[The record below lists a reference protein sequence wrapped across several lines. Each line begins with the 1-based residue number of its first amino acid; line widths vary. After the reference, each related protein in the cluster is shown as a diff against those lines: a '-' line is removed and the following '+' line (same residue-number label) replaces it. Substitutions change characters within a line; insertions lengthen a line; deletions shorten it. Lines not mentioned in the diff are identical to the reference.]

1 MVILCCGE
9 KRRLRCLGKLPGVV
23 CFAAF
28 AGDAFAVQPGFGN
41 QVERV
46 RRKGVRKGSERGQLM
61 VMTYFVEGG
70 GAGDLIPICGEG
82 ARVGLISLR
91 SGATSREKNSPKKF
105 AY

>member
-41 QVERV
+41 QVERA
-46 RRKGVRKGSERGQLM
+46 RRESEFMLRDRQAA
-61 VMTYFVEGG
+61 FVSFHGIG
-70 GAGDLIPICGEG
+70 
-82 ARVGLISLR
+82 
-91 SGATSREKNSPKKF
+91 
-105 AY
+105 

>member
-1 MVILCCGE
+1 MVILCRGE

-46 RRKGVRKGSERGQLM
+46 RRESEFML
-61 VMTYFVEGG
+61 
-70 GAGDLIPICGEG
+70 GDSRCG
-82 ARVGLISLR
+82 
-91 SGATSREKNSPKKF
+91 P
-105 AY
+105 